1 LQVGTAE
8 PTCFTVTPYRIDIIR
23 LLDIGLSIPLILFFA
38 PLLFVIMVLV
48 KTSSRGPALYLHKR
62 VGYQGETFSCFKF
75 RTMTI
80 DADARLARL
89 LEQDPIART
98 EWMFDHKL
106 RHDPRVTPLGRFLRR
121 SSIDELPQ
129 LFNVLQGTM
138 SLVGPRPIVSAEI
151 PRYGRHF
158 SHYTAVR
165 PGITGLWQVSGRNN
179 TSYRRRVALDVVYAR
194 RKSVTLYGRIMMMTV
209 PAVLLQRGSF

>member
-1 LQVGTAE
+1 MQVGTAE
-8 PTCFTVTPYRIDIIR
+8 PTFFPAAPYRFDVIR
-23 LLDIGLSIPLILFFA
+23 LLDIGLAIPLIIFFA
-38 PLLFVIMVLV
+38 PLLIFIMILV
-48 KTSSRGPALYLHKR
+48 RSSSKGPALYLHKR
-62 VGYQGETFSCFKF
+62 VGYHGETFSCFKF

-151 PRYGRHF
+151 ARYGRHF

-194 RKSVTLYGRIMMMTV
+194 RKSVKLYGRIVMLTV
-209 PAVLLQRGSF
+209 PAVLLQRGSC